1 MKISNNFEH
10 LQQEYFELKQN
21 HEILKQKDKY
31 LKIINDFAIYML
43 NKNTIDDIVWA
54 IAKKVIAKMNFVDCV
69 VYLLDKEKQI
79 LIQKA
84 AHGPKKPIHLEI
96 KNPITIPLGQG
107 IVGSIALYKKA
118 EIVADTSLDS
128 RYILDDNMRFSEI
141 AVPII
146 YEDMVLG
153 VIDSE
158 HPEKNYY
165 TKEHQTIL
173 TTIAATKII
182 HAYTLQSLQ
191 EHKNNLEKE
200 VAEKTKALRNSVAEL
215 KRSNTDLEQFA
226 YAASHDLKSPLRT
239 IVSFMQLLER
249 REKNISDR
257 SKNYIRLA
265 INGATRMQNLVNGL
279 LNYSRVSGD
288 NTALELVYIEE
299 IICVIKSNLSATIK
313 ETKTIINIS
322 QLPKVFGNSTQLM
335 QLFQNLISNAI
346 KFRHENTSPIIDI
359 DVVIKGNFAVFSVQD
374 NGIGIAKSDI
384 SKVFLLFKKL
394 HSKEEYQGSGI
405 GLALC
410 HRIVK
415 KHKGTIYIES
425 NVERGT
431 CFKFNLLINAICY
444 EGDG

>member
-1 MKISNNFEH
+1 MKISNHFEH
-10 LQQEYFELKQN
+10 LQQEYLELKQN
-21 HEILKQKDKY
+21 HEILKQKDKH
-31 LKIINDFAIYML
+31 LEIINDFAIYML

-84 AHGPKKPIHLEI
+84 AHGPKNPIHLEI

-107 IVGSIALYKKA
+107 IVGSVALYKKA

-173 TTIAATKII
+173 TTIAATKIM

-288 NTALELVYIEE
+288 KTALELVDIEE

-359 DVVIKGNFAVFSVQD
+359 DVVMKGNFAVFSVQD

-410 HRIVK
+410 QRIIK
-415 KHKGTIYIES
+415 KHKGIIYIES

-431 CFKFNLLINAICY
+431 CFKFNLPINAICY
-444 EGDG
+444 E